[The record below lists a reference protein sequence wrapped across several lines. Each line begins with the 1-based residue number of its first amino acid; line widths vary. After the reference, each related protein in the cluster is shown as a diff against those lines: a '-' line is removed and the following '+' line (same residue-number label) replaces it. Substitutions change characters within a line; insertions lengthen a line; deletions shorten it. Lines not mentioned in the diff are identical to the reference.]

1 MTWLEDTLRAIAASG
16 EGAVNLGPPMTERER
31 EMQALV
37 KGGGYGAPDMT
48 NPAIRL
54 ALGDGPAPIPNG
66 RMPFSIGGDPM
77 TAGGM
82 MPNGSGLPVTDPMI
96 AGGLMPNGPGGDMA
110 SAQAGN
116 RLVAGNPALSFP
128 TSQPVEKYTDYA
140 SGYPIEA
147 TRPTA
152 QFPDMAS
159 APVGPPQMAAQA
171 AIPGLNSPMGGG
183 GAPFSI
189 AGAPPSLVAAKE
201 MTAPPPAAPMTQQA
215 AVPGLV
221 PPGAAPGVPGAP
233 AGAPVVAKGGD
244 DEDAPVGAPTDASA
258 RRRDVAV
265 APMGA
270 APQLPPPEPS
280 FGERMQ
286 AGGKGIAAALR
297 EASPTLIAL
306 GQGLSGGGWGTAAE
320 LAAARNKRDEG
331 LALQAQQGNATARL
345 LAAKGASPSEIS
357 AAIAAGPDV
366 TKALVAQYLGKDKFK
381 VVQTGENDRG
391 RKTFQLMNEQDGTF
405 KDIPGAVVAADS
417 PSDAAAA
424 AGITGESFLKTVPNA
439 QDRSL
444 IKQLTQYDLDP
455 GKLSAKG
462 GNRERLLALAEQFDP
477 DYKAALYAPRA
488 AALKEFTSGGQ
499 TSPAAIITNGNTA
512 IQHLGRMSE
521 LADKLGGTNKG
532 WILNGAINW
541 ANVTLE
547 DMKNNPDLARFKGAQ
562 DRFVEE
568 ATKFYRG
575 VGGNKSDIDRALH
588 ILTAAQS
595 PEARQAAIQE
605 QAELMGSKIN
615 ALQDR
620 FKSAVGPSGWKKAMD
635 MAGTEFP
642 IVQQKSAEELDKIR
656 KRAAGERVDDPG
668 KKVKPG
674 NYVYRNGVLVPE

>member
-1 MTWLEDTLRAIAASG
+1 MGWLDDALASIAASG
-16 EGAVNLGPPMTERER
+16 EGGVGMAAPQKTARER
-31 EMQALV
+31 ELQARIDGSAPFSLAGDASAPGMWDFFKAGAKDFGTDFGNMIGGRGGNGPSMANRQALWD
-37 KGGGYGAPDMT
+37 AS
-48 NPAIRL
+48 
-54 ALGDGPAPIPNG
+54 G
-66 RMPFSIGGDPM
+66 RYPSGGDPM
-77 TAGGM
+77 TAGG
-82 MPNGSGLPVTDPMI
+82 PV
-96 AGGLMPNGPGGDMA
+96 ANGPGLPPPPNPLGA
-110 SAQAGN
+110 AG
-116 RLVAGNPALSFP
+116 A
-128 TSQPVEKYTDYA
+128 Y
-140 SGYPIEA
+140 
-147 TRPTA
+147 PTA
-152 QFPDMAS
+152 KPQFDPSMMATPADAS
-159 APVGPPQMAAQA
+159 PFGPPPAPAPGAVPQMAAQP
-171 AIPGLNSPMGGG
+171 AIPGLNSPIGGG

-189 AGAPPSLVAAKE
+189 AGLPPSMAAAKQ
-201 MTAPPPAAPMTQQA
+201 MTAPAAPNPAVQQPA
-215 AVPGLV
+215 IPGLV
-221 PPGAAPGVPGAP
+221 TPGSVPGVPGAP
-233 AGAPVVAKGGD
+233 APAVAQD
-244 DEDAPVGAPTDASA
+244 DEETPAAASTDISA
-258 RRRDVAV
+258 QRRNVPPAAAEAALVA
-265 APMGA
+265 A
-270 APQLPPPEPS
+270 EPS
-280 FGERMQ
+280 FGDRLRS
-286 AGGKGIAAALR
+286 GGKGVADALR
-297 EASPTLIAL
+297 EISPSLIAL
-306 GQGLSGGGWGTAAE
+306 GQGLHNGDWSPAAT
-320 LAAARNKRDEG
+320 LAAGRNKKAED
-331 LALQAQQGNATARL
+331 LATQAQQGNATARL
-345 LAAKGASPSEIS
+345 LASKGASPQE
-357 AAIAAGPDV
+357 IAAAVAGGPDV
-366 TKALVAQYLGKDKFK
+366 IKALVAQYVGKDKFK

-405 KDIPGAVVAADS
+405 KAIPGATVAADS

-424 AGITGESFLKTVPNA
+424 AGITGDNFLKTVPNA

-455 GKLSAKG
+455 GKLSARG
-462 GNRERLLALAEQFDP
+462 GNRERLLALAEQYDP

-521 LADKLGGTNKG
+521 LADRLGGTNKG

-541 ANVTLE
+541 ANVTIE

-656 KRAAGERVDDPG
+656 KRAAGEKVDVPAA
-668 KKVKPG
+668 KAVKPG
-674 NYVYRNGVLVPE
+674 NYVYRNGALVPE

>member
-1 MTWLEDTLRAIAASG
+1 MGWLQDALASIAASN
-16 EGAVNLGPPMTERER
+16 EGMNF
-31 EMQALV
+31 
-37 KGGGYGAPDMT
+37 APSK
-48 NPAIRL
+48 PARDIP
-54 ALGDGPAPIPNG
+54 GDA
-66 RMPFSIGGDPM
+66 PFSLAGYPVGGDPM
-77 TAGGM
+77 TAGG
-82 MPNGSGLPVTDPMI
+82 PV
-96 AGGLMPNGPGGDMA
+96 ANGPGLPA
-110 SAQAGN
+110 PS
-116 RLVAGNPALSFP
+116 NPLGVSGSFP
-128 TSQPVEKYTDYA
+128 TSQPMEKYIDYSA
-140 SGYPIEA
+140 GWPQEM
-147 TRPTA
+147 TRPVA
-152 QFPDMAS
+152 KFGDV
-159 APVGPPQMAAQA
+159 APAALAPPQMAAQPA
-171 AIPGLNSPMGGG
+171 LPGLNSPMGGG

-189 AGAPPSLVAAKE
+189 AGSPSMVAAKQ
-201 MTAPPPAAPMTQQA
+201 MAAPPAPDPTAQQPP
-215 AVPGLV
+215 VPGLV

-233 AGAPVVAKGGD
+233 APVVAQGGD
-244 DEDAPVGAPTDASA
+244 EEAPPSTDISA
-258 RRRDVAV
+258 QRRNVPPAV
-265 APMGA
+265 AAGA
-270 APQLPPPEPS
+270 LAQAAQEPS
-280 FGERMQ
+280 FTDRLQ

-297 EASPTLIAL
+297 EASPSMIAL

-331 LALQAQQGNATARL
+331 LATQAQQGNATARL
-345 LAAKGASPSEIS
+345 LASKGASPQE
-357 AAIAAGPDV
+357 IAAAVAGGPDV
-366 TKALVAQYLGKDKFK
+366 LKALVAQYVGKDKFK

-405 KDIPGAVVAADS
+405 KEIPGAVVAADS

-424 AGITGESFLKTVPNA
+424 AGITGDNFLKTVPNA

-462 GNRERLLALAEQFDP
+462 GNRERLLALAEQYDP
-477 DYKAALYAPRA
+477 DFKAALYAPRA

-521 LADKLGGTNKG
+521 LADNLGGTNKG

-656 KRAAGERVDDPG
+656 KRAAGEKVDAPAA
-668 KKVKPG
+668 KAVKPG
-674 NYVYRNGVLVPE
+674 NYVYRGGVLVPE